1 MEEKEQPRTISRQK
15 GVLLVADDMY
25 LGMTRK
31 DIVPK
36 YREAYGV
43 SISTVEKWMRA
54 AQDTVKE
61 RRAAEEKALV
71 DANITQT
78 MDLANR
84 LGITKERVMQEYAHI
99 ALFDARKLYDENG
112 KIKPPAEWD
121 NATAAAVAAI
131 ENNPEG
137 FPIKIA
143 TNSKKGS
150 LDQISKMMGYVI
162 PEKTEITTNV
172 NIDNGDI
179 IFE

>member
-1 MEEKEQPRTISRQK
+1 MEEKQTISK
-15 GVLLVADDMY
+15 AKAVILVANDMY

-31 DIVPK
+31 DLLPK
-36 YREAYGV
+36 YQGAYGV

-54 AQDTVKE
+54 AQDIVAS

-78 MDLANR
+78 MDLANK

-99 ALFDARKLYDENG
+99 ALFDPRKLYDAEG
-112 KIKPPAEWD
+112 KIKKPSEWD
-121 NATAAAVAAI
+121 NQTAAAISGI
-131 ENNPEG
+131 ENSPEG
-137 FPIKIA
+137 FPIKLAI
-143 TNSKKGS
+143 NSKKGS

-162 PEKTEITTNV
+162 PEKTEITNNV
-172 NIDNGDI
+172 NIEQGDI